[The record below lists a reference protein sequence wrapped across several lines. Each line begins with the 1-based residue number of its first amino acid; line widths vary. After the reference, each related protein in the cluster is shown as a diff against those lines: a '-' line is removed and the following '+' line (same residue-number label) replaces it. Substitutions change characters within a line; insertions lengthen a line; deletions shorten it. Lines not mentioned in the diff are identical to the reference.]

1 MRKSSLFILIA
12 VSIII
17 HAIPSVFGSSDAYAE
32 DMEKPGTKPDS
43 IFTPVVV
50 SVISAPDP
58 VKGSDGKYHFVYEL
72 EALNATGLAWRDR
85 FDRRNDGDGGKIYC
99 AQFRVTSLK
108 TGQSS

>member
-1 MRKSSLFILIA
+1 MQKSSLLILIA

-32 DMEKPGTKPDS
+32 DMAKSGTKPDS

-72 EALNATGLAWRDR
+72 EALNATGLAWTIDSI
-85 FDRRNDGDGGKIYC
+85 DVLGDGKSVASVKGEELRI
-99 AQFRVTSLK
+99 VWS
-108 TGQSS
+108 